1 MSQSQSQAA
10 QGTLA
15 GAAAEDAQTQQIPSP
30 QERGGKRP
38 PRPQTIR
45 LLVKD
50 QPASLLPSAE
60 VDSETGHINDKTTKQ
75 IPGEGV
81 PVSVSERHDSRRL
94 RNKDRPDRPVW
105 TPRRRDGGTAG
116 ADGTVVSNGVTASP
130 VSAPTSETS
139 LGTTAQSGTDMA
151 LKNDKGERGNH
162 GRHTGR
168 AGTES
173 RGSDNHQAPGLLII
187 IKW

>member
-1 MSQSQSQAA
+1 M
-10 QGTLA
+10 
-15 GAAAEDAQTQQIPSP
+15 
-30 QERGGKRP
+30 
-38 PRPQTIR
+38 
-45 LLVKD
+45 
-50 QPASLLPSAE
+50 
-60 VDSETGHINDKTTKQ
+60 DSETGHINDKTTKQ

-81 PVSVSERHDSRRL
+81 PVSASERHDSRRL

-116 ADGTVVSNGVTASP
+116 VDGTVVSNGVTASP
-130 VSAPTSETS
+130 ASAPTSETS
-139 LGTTAQSGTDMA
+139 LGTPAQSGTDMA

-173 RGSDNHQAPGLLII
+173 RGSDNHQAPGLLIFL
-187 IKW
+187 KW